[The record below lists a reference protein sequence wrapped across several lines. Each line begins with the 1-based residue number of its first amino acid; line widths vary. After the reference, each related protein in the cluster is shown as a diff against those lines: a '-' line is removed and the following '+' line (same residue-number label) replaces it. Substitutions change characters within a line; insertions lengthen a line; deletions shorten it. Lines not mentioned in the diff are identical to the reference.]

1 MQYLTKDN
9 KAYLRIMART
19 FDSDT
24 MTYLNRILDSH
35 RKKNAELYDRAK
47 QAAEAGDKFSLM
59 RITEK
64 QGRP

>member
-1 MQYLTKDN
+1 MAYLTKDN

-24 MTYLNRILDSH
+24 MTYLNRILDAH
-35 RKKNAELYDRAK
+35 RKKNAAIYDKAR
-47 QAAEAGDKFSLM
+47 QADKAGEKFSLM